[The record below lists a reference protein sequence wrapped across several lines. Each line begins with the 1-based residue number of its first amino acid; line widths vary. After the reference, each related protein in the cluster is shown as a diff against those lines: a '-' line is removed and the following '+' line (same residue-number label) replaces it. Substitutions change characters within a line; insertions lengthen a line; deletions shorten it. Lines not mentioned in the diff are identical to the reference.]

1 MNYVIMVNQF
11 QGQSKLHVS
20 LFQVVVRLNKSN
32 LNKYIACTLKL
43 MLKDENDTVK
53 KFTMFSNYIEN
64 VPVEVDEIMLS
75 SDTNISIVDTLNIF
89 KNYVNNVIS
98 LIEKHLIF
106 QQPPSTRLILR
117 FTKKLVLLQWKGQ
130 YLLPKQTLHKNE
142 EILNGKLHF
151 LCSEICLYAG
161 S

>member
-20 LFQVVVRLNKSN
+20 LFQVVVPLNKSN

-89 KNYVNNVIS
+89 KNHVNNVIS
-98 LIEKHLIF
+98 LIEKHLIV
-106 QQPPSTRLILR
+106 Q
-117 FTKKLVLLQWKGQ
+117 V
-130 YLLPKQTLHKNE
+130 
-142 EILNGKLHF
+142 
-151 LCSEICLYAG
+151 
-161 S
+161 